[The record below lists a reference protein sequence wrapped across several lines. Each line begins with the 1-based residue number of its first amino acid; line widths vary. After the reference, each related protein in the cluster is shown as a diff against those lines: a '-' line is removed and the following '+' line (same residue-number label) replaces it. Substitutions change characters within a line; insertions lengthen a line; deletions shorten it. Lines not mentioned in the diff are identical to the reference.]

1 MGERFTGAAALPTKG
16 KETRSKKVKLRKI
29 VSRGRTNH
37 FTELDKQPIRELSPE
52 NDIGRYTV
60 TDCTFQ
66 RCTVTACFLLPAA
79 LRAAQFAGIL
89 FTQRPI
95 LSLFAPQ
102 GRHVAQMA

>member
-1 MGERFTGAAALPTKG
+1 MGEGFTGAAALPTKG
-16 KETRSKKVKLRKI
+16 KERRSKKVKLRKI

-60 TDCTFQ
+60 TDCVFQ

-79 LRAAQFAGIL
+79 LRAAQSAGI
-89 FTQRPI
+89 
-95 LSLFAPQ
+95 
-102 GRHVAQMA
+102 